1 LGLQASMFDFK
12 MESVYYKA
20 ASLSTRY
27 HQMRYHCQGWLAME
41 RGCDMRIY
49 GTAIDGAAV
58 EEYTL
63 TNAGGM
69 EVRFIT
75 YGGILTSI
83 RVPDRKGRF
92 ANVALGFDSLDK
104 YESEH
109 PYFGAITGRYANR
122 IAKGRFSLDGKDYA
136 LFANDGPNSLH
147 GGKTGFDRRI
157 WSAREVAVAGHSG
170 IELSYLSV
178 DGEEGYPGNLDVAVT
193 YSLTDANEL
202 RIDYA
207 AKTDAPTV
215 VNLTNHS
222 YFNLMGEGEGT
233 IYNHILTLNADSY
246 IPTDSTQIP
255 TGKIAAVAGTPFD
268 FRLPRMIGAGGRS
281 SHPQI
286 MMARGYDHN
295 FVLNR
300 DGLSAEDLGF
310 AARLYEPVS
319 GRVMEV
325 WTSEPG
331 IQFYAGN
338 FLDATLVGASDR
350 LYRQSD
356 GLALETQ
363 HFPDSPNQPR
373 FPSTTLRP
381 GSRFQSTT
389 IYRFS
394 TD

>member
-1 LGLQASMFDFK
+1 
-12 MESVYYKA
+12 
-20 ASLSTRY
+20 
-27 HQMRYHCQGWLAME
+27 
-41 RGCDMRIY
+41 MRIY

-83 RVPDRKGRF
+83 SVPDRKGRF

-122 IAKGRFSLDGKDYA
+122 IARGRFSLDGKDYA

-147 GGKTGFDRRI
+147 GGRVGFDRRI
-157 WSAREVAVAGHSG
+157 WSAREAASAGHCG
-170 IELSYLSV
+170 IELSYLSA
-178 DGEEGYPGNLDVAVT
+178 DGEEGYPGTLDVAVT

-233 IYNHILTLNADSY
+233 IDNHILTLNADAY

-255 TGKIAAVAGTPFD
+255 TGEIAAVAGTPFD

-286 MMARGYDHN
+286 VMARGYDHN

-300 DGLSAEDLGF
+300 DGLSQGNLGF

-319 GRVMEV
+319 GRLMEV

-338 FLDATLVGASDR
+338 FLDATLVGASGR

-363 HFPDSPNQPR
+363 HFPDSPNQPQ
-373 FPSTTLRP
+373 FPSTVLRP